1 MKYHER
7 ISVLVNER
15 SKKKHLRE
23 DISLDDGNSFIRTES
38 VDLYAIDI

>member
-7 ISVLVNER
+7 ISVLVNKRE
-15 SKKKHLRE
+15 KKKRLRE

-38 VDLYAIDI
+38 VDLYEIDI